1 MTSHVE
7 NPPGVTVRVPAK
19 INLELRVGPPRVDG
33 YHGLATVFHAVDL
46 FDHVTVTPAAEWG
59 ITVEGTDAHLVPED
73 DSNLA
78 LAAAKMLAGTHPAQA
93 TPVHVHVCKQ
103 IPVAGGMAGG
113 SADAAGALL
122 ACDAL
127 WGLGLGVDGL
137 HDYAARLGSDVNFA
151 LVGGTALGSGRG
163 ENVVPALT
171 RGEYHWV
178 VVQAEGGLSTP
189 TVFREVD
196 RLREGRDVPDPQP
209 APEMLAALRQ
219 GDAEAL
225 AACLHND
232 LEEAAFSLR
241 PELESVRDAGLMLG
255 AAGGLVSGSGPTIVF
270 LVRDRHSACDLAA
283 ALVNS
288 GAATRVHTA
297 VGPVPGAQIIEATSL
312 G

>member
-1 MTSHVE
+1 MAMTSAPE
-7 NPPGVTVRVPAK
+7 PASVTVRVPAK
-19 INLELRVGPPRVDG
+19 INLELRVGPPRADG

-46 FDHVTVTPAAEWG
+46 VDHVTVTPAEQWG
-59 ITVEGTDAHLVPED
+59 ISVEGIDAHLVPED

-78 LAAAKMLAGTHPAQA
+78 LAAAKMLAGAHVEQA
-93 TPVHVHVCKQ
+93 SPVHVHVCKQ

-122 ACDAL
+122 ACDSL
-127 WGLGLGVDGL
+127 WGLGLGADGL

-151 LVGGTALGSGRG
+151 LVGGTAIGSGRG

-171 RGEYHWV
+171 RGEYEWV

-189 TVFREVD
+189 SVFREID
-196 RLREGRDVPDPQP
+196 RLRGERELAEPSPS
-209 APEMLAALRQ
+209 PEIFAALRQ
-219 GDAEAL
+219 GDVEAL

-255 AAGGLVSGSGPTIVF
+255 AQGGLVSGSGPTIVF
-270 LVRDRHSACDLAA
+270 LATDRHSACDLAA

-297 VGPVPGAQIIEATSL
+297 VGPVPGAQIV